1 MKMKAKLAAH
11 ASLLTLGLAG
21 IIATPAFAQTATDA
35 ATPGE
40 QPGDKPAADEQ
51 GGLGEIVV
59 TAQKRSES
67 LQRTPLAISAVSEE
81 MIEARGIATAEDL
94 NAVAPNLTTT
104 QGPNNSSH
112 LIIFIRGI
120 GESEPILTVDAP
132 VALYVDGVI
141 VGRSTQGIFDLVDLE
156 RVEVLR
162 GPQGTLYGRNTTGG
176 AVNLITKKPSKDFG
190 VNAFASIGNL
200 GFYQARVSLDTGELG
215 GSGFRAKF
223 SYLHKQRQGYL
234 DDINSPDKRDPGAY
248 NNEAFRVALAFDNGG
263 PFRAN
268 YSYDYNESK
277 AYSPGT
283 QLAAARPDIVNYFSR
298 SEAVGG
304 TAFLGPS
311 QSRRAQTRPDLTPI
325 ADENQ
330 SHALTL
336 ELDLGPDTVLR
347 SITGYRKSENFIERT
362 DLDGNSGL
370 RGLVVSPPPAGI
382 RDIQLFGANK
392 LTRQN
397 QISQELNLIGNL
409 GDAFDYVLGGYYF
422 REKANEAN
430 PQRFTFVLNIPG
442 LGLAGANIAN
452 DLIYRHT
459 SETKAAFAQATYH
472 ITEDLDLTGGIRYT
486 EDKKNLVQTSP
497 IPRDITRKFSNV
509 NFAGTLQY
517 QFSPAIMG
525 YARVATGYKAGG
537 FNARSANEGFDPEK
551 VTSYEAG
558 LKSDFFNRRLRVNA
572 NIFLAKLKDK
582 QTQQFRAGSGGAS
595 SITVNAGSATFKGIE
610 LEIEALPVEQLRLNG
625 SFGYTDRKYDTF
637 TVLDPATNTFV
648 DIADEAQFSYSA
660 GTTLTL
666 GAEYSFGDVFGGK
679 LSARGDYN
687 YRSRMVFNVIPR
699 FSPFDAAIASPA
711 IGLFDARLSLAG
723 LAIAG
728 RESSIALW
736 GRNLS
741 DKEYRVSGI
750 DFGALGFATNTY
762 SEGRTYGIDLKIQF

>member
-1 MKMKAKLAAH
+1 MKMKARLTAH
-11 ASLLTLGLAG
+11 ASLLTLGLASIVG
-21 IIATPAFAQTATDA
+21 APAHAQTATDA

-40 QPGDKPAADEQ
+40 QPGDEPAADEQ

-132 VALYVDGVI
+132 VAIYVDGVI

-190 VNAFASIGNL
+190 VNVFASAGNL
-200 GFYQARVSLDTGELG
+200 GFLQARVSVDTGDLG

-234 DDINSPDKRDPGAY
+234 DDINAPDRRDPGAY
-248 NNEAFRVALAFDNGG
+248 NNEAYRVALAFDNGG
-263 PFRAN
+263 PFRGN
-268 YSYDYNESK
+268 YTFDRNESD

-283 QLAAARPDIVNYFSR
+283 QLAAARADIVSYFSR
-298 SEAVGG
+298 SGAVGG
-304 TAFLGPS
+304 TPFLGPN
-311 QSRRAQTRPDLTPI
+311 QDRYAQTRPDLTPI
-325 ADENQ
+325 TDRNQ

-336 ELDLGPDTVLR
+336 ELDLGPDNVLR
-347 SITGYRKSENFIERT
+347 SISGFRKSMNFIART

-370 RGLVVSPPPAGI
+370 RGLVVSPAPPGI
-382 RDIQLFGANK
+382 QPIQLFGADK
-392 LTRQN
+392 LTKQRQF
-397 QISQELNLIGNL
+397 SQELNLIGNF
-409 GDAFDYVLGGYYF
+409 GDTLDYVIGGYYF
-422 REKANEAN
+422 KERAREAN

-452 DLIYRHT
+452 DLIYRHI
-459 SETKAAFAQATYH
+459 SETKAAFGQATYH
-472 ITEDLDLTGGIRYT
+472 ITEDLDFTGGVRYT
-486 EDKKNLVQTSP
+486 EDKKNLIQASP
-497 IPRDITRKFSNV
+497 IVRDITREFSNT
-509 NFAGTLQY
+509 NFAGTLNY
-517 QFSPAIMG
+517 QFTPSIFG

-537 FNARSANEGFDPEK
+537 FNARSVNEGFDPEK
-551 VTSYEAG
+551 VTSYETG
-558 LKSDFFNRRLRVNA
+558 IKSDFFNRRLRVNA
-572 NIFLAKLKDK
+572 NLFLAKLKDK

-595 SITVNAGSATFKGIE
+595 SITVNAGSATFKGVE
-610 LEIEALPVEQLRLNG
+610 LEIEALPVEQLRLNA
-625 SFGYTDRKYDTF
+625 SFGHTDREYDTF
-637 TVLDPATNTFV
+637 TVLDPASNMFV
-648 DIADEAQFSYSA
+648 DIAGEAQFSYTA
-660 GTTLTL
+660 KTTVTA
-666 GAEYSFGDVFGGK
+666 GAEYSFGNVLSGE
-679 LSARGDYN
+679 LSARVDYS
-687 YRSRMVFNVIPR
+687 YRSRIVFNVIPR

-711 IGLFDARLSLAG
+711 VGLFDARLSLSG

-762 SEGRTYGIDLKIQF
+762 SEGRTYGVDLKIQF